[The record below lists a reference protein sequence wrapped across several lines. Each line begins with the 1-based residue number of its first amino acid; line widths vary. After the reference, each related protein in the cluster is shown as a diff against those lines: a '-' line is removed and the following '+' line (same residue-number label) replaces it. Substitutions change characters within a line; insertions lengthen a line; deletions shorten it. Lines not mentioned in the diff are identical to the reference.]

1 MNHACRIVDVH
12 HAIAVSLIFTLFVVS
27 SPASAHH
34 SFDAEYNTNRPVTLT
49 GRVVK
54 LLWQNPHSFLYVD
67 VLDAKTSRTT
77 SWSIEL
83 GSINNLTRLGWTQNS
98 VKPAQEITVK
108 GIRAFSHENK
118 VLAREITFPNGE
130 RLPTG

>member
-1 MNHACRIVDVH
+1 MRT
-12 HAIAVSLIFTLFVVS
+12 VSLWVSLFVMS

-34 SFDAEYNTNRPVTLT
+34 SFDAEYNTNRPVTLH

-54 LLWQNPHSFLYVD
+54 LVWENPHSFLYID

-77 SWSIEL
+77 SWSVEL
-83 GSINNLTRLGWTQNS
+83 GSINNLTRLGWTRNS

-108 GIRAFSHENK
+108 GIRALSQEYK

>member
-1 MNHACRIVDVH
+1 VDVH
-12 HAIAVSLIFTLFVVS
+12 RLITVSLFFTLFVVS

-34 SFDAEYNTNRPVTLT
+34 AFDAEYNTNRPVTLT

-54 LLWQNPHSFLYVD
+54 LLWQNPHSILYVD
-67 VLDAKTSRTT
+67 VLNAKTSRTT

-83 GSINNLTRLGWTQNS
+83 GSIGNLTRLGWTRNS

-108 GIRAFSHENK
+108 GIHAFSQENK
-118 VLAREITFPNGE
+118 VLAREIIFPNGE

>member
-1 MNHACRIVDVH
+1 VDVH
-12 HAIAVSLIFTLFVVS
+12 RLITVSLFFTLFVVS

-34 SFDAEYNTNRPVTLT
+34 AFDAEYNTNRPVTLT

-54 LLWQNPHSFLYVD
+54 LLWQNPHSILYVD
-67 VLDAKTSRTT
+67 VLNAKTSRTS

-83 GSINNLTRLGWTQNS
+83 GSIGNLTRLGWTRNS

-108 GIRAFSHENK
+108 GIHAFSQENK
-118 VLAREITFPNGE
+118 VLAREIIFPNGE

>member
-1 MNHACRIVDVH
+1 VDVH
-12 HAIAVSLIFTLFVVS
+12 RVITVSLFFTLFVVS

-34 SFDAEYNTNRPVTLT
+34 AFDAEYNTNRPVTLT

-54 LLWQNPHSFLYVD
+54 LLWQNPHSILYVD
-67 VLDAKTSRTT
+67 VLNAKTSRTT

-83 GSINNLTRLGWTQNS
+83 GSIGNLTRLGWTRNS

-108 GIRAFSHENK
+108 GIHAFSQENK
-118 VLAREITFPNGE
+118 VLAREIIFPNGE

>member
-1 MNHACRIVDVH
+1 
-12 HAIAVSLIFTLFVVS
+12 LFVVS

-34 SFDAEYNTNRPVTLT
+34 AFDAEYNTNRPVTLT

-54 LLWQNPHSFLYVD
+54 LLWQNPHSYLSVD
-67 VLDAKTSRTT
+67 VLDTKTSRTT
-77 SWSIEL
+77 RWSIEL
-83 GSINNLTRLGWTQNS
+83 GSINILTRLGWTRNS
-98 VKPAQEITVK
+98 VKPTQEITVK
-108 GIRAFSHENK
+108 GIHAFSQENK

>member
-1 MNHACRIVDVH
+1 MH
-12 HAIAVSLIFTLFVVS
+12 HVRAVSLFFTLFVVL

-34 SFDAEYNTNRPVTLT
+34 AFDAEYNSNRPVTLT

-54 LLWQNPHSFLYVD
+54 LLWQNPHTFLYVD

-108 GIRAFSHENK
+108 GIHAFSYENK
-118 VLAREITFPNGE
+118 VLAREITFRNGE
-130 RLPTG
+130 RLPTGYSETIPQ

>member
-1 MNHACRIVDVH
+1 VRT
-12 HAIAVSLIFTLFVVS
+12 VSLLVSLFVMS

-34 SFDAEYNTNRPVTLT
+34 SFDAEYNTNRPVTLN

-54 LLWQNPHSFLYVD
+54 LVWENPHSFDYID

-77 SWSIEL
+77 SWSVEL
-83 GSINNLTRLGWTQNS
+83 GSINNLTRLGWTRNS
-98 VKPAQEITVK
+98 VKPPQDITVK
-108 GIRAFSHENK
+108 GIRALSQEYK
-118 VLAREITFPNGE
+118 ALAREITFPNGE

>member
-1 MNHACRIVDVH
+1 
-12 HAIAVSLIFTLFVVS
+12 VSLFFALFVVS
-27 SPASAHH
+27 SPAAAHH
-34 SFDAEYNTNRPVTLT
+34 SFDAEYNINRPVTLT
-49 GRVVK
+49 GQVVK

-67 VLDAKTSRTT
+67 VFDAKTSRTT
-77 SWSIEL
+77 SWSVEL

-108 GIRAFSHENK
+108 GIHAFSHENK

-130 RLPTG
+130 HLPTR

>member
-1 MNHACRIVDVH
+1 MR
-12 HAIAVSLIFTLFVVS
+12 AVSLFFTLFVVL

-34 SFDAEYNTNRPVTLT
+34 SFDAEYNSNRPVTLT

-54 LLWQNPHSFLYVD
+54 LLWQNPHTFLYVD

-77 SWSIEL
+77 SWVIEL
-83 GSINNLTRLGWTQNS
+83 GSISNLTRLGWTQNS

-108 GIRAFSHENK
+108 GIHAFSHENK
-118 VLAREITFPNGE
+118 VLAREINFQNGE

>member
-1 MNHACRIVDVH
+1 
-12 HAIAVSLIFTLFVVS
+12 LFVVS

-54 LLWQNPHSFLYVD
+54 LLWQNPHSILYVD
-67 VLDAKTSRTT
+67 VFDAKTSRTT
-77 SWSIEL
+77 SWTIEL
-83 GSINNLTRLGWTQNS
+83 GSISNLTRLGWTQNS

-108 GIRAFSHENK
+108 GIRALSHENK
-118 VLAREITFPNGE
+118 VLAREITLPNGE
-130 RLPTG
+130 LLHSG

>member
-1 MNHACRIVDVH
+1 VR
-12 HAIAVSLIFTLFVVS
+12 AVSLWVSLFVMS

-34 SFDAEYNTNRPVTLT
+34 SFDAEYNTNRPVTLH

-54 LLWQNPHSFLYVD
+54 LVWENPHSFLYID

-77 SWSIEL
+77 SWSVEL
-83 GSINNLTRLGWTQNS
+83 GSINNLTRLGWTRNS

-108 GIRAFSHENK
+108 GIRALSQEYK